1 MIWAPDHEET
11 EMAPIRESIEIARSP
26 EDVFAYLNDLSRH
39 PEWQKSLVSARVDTA
54 RPTQVGT
61 RVTQTRS
68 TPAGKRTMTIEVTE
82 HNPPRSFAFRG
93 IDGPIR
99 PIGKGIIEP
108 VGDGSRS
115 RFTTELELT
124 GHGLGKLLAP
134 LIRGQARKEI
144 PANQQRLKERLE
156 TGAA

>member
-1 MIWAPDHEET
+1 
-11 EMAPIRESIEIARSP
+11 MAPIRESIEIARSP

-99 PIGKGIIEP
+99 PMGKGIIEP